1 MNKSQLSTRWWILLL
16 LSIVIMAQYY
26 TYDNPSAL
34 HVQLEDYF
42 TTIDEVSMSKDDS
55 VPYGVGSG
63 KSFTMILPC
72 I

>member
-1 MNKSQLSTRWWILLL
+1 
-16 LSIVIMAQYY
+16 MAQYY
-26 TYDNPSAL
+26 TYDNPSSL